1 MLIRDIMSQPA
12 VSVGPETPAREI
24 ARLLLTRRISGV
36 PVVDADNRV
45 LGIVSDGDLLTEHLP
60 AQQERRDWWLNVLA
74 GGQEMSAEYVKHLEQ
89 GRSVARQLMSS
100 PAIVIGED
108 DDIRAVAA
116 LFDRHKI
123 KRAPVVR
130 DGKLVGMA
138 TRADLLAAMAR
149 GSREAAPERPEPSI
163 APAPFPAPAAV
174 RPNVAP
180 SAADAEFSA
189 AGFRQLAARFHQHE
203 TQLRA
208 AARDARRQHRDA
220 EVKALLD
227 APLTDKDWR
236 AMLDEAK
243 RAAASGLKDCVL
255 MRFPAPLCSDG
266 GRAVNAPDPS
276 WPATLRG
283 KAALVFL
290 RWKDELQPA
299 GFRMGARIADFPDG
313 LPGDVELS
321 LVWGGGETR

>member
-1 MLIRDIMSQPA
+1 MKISDIMSQPA
-12 VSVGPETPAREI
+12 ISVGPETPAREI

-45 LGIVSDGDLLTEHLP
+45 IGIVSDGDLLTEHLP
-60 AQQERRDWWLNVLA
+60 ERQERRDWWLSVLA
-74 GGQEMSAEYVKHLEQ
+74 GGQEMSAEYVRHLEQ
-89 GRSVARQLMSS
+89 GRSVARQLMSQ
-100 PAIVIGED
+100 PVIAVGEN

-116 LFDRHKI
+116 LFDSKKI

-149 GSREAAPERPEPSI
+149 GPREAAPERPVPSA
-163 APAPFPAPAAV
+163 APAPPPPPLAT
-174 RPNVAP
+174 RPHASP
-180 SAADAEFSA
+180 PTIEAEFSA
-189 AGFRQLAARFHQHE
+189 AGFRQLVARFHQRE
-203 TQLRA
+203 SQARA
-208 AARDARRQHRDA
+208 AARDARRVHRDA
-220 EVKALLD
+220 EVKALLET
-227 APLTDKDWR
+227 PLSDKDWR

-243 RAAASGLKDCVL
+243 RAAAGGLKDCVL

-266 GRAVNAPDPS
+266 GRAINAPDPS

-290 RWKDELQPA
+290 RWKEELQPS

-321 LVWGGGETR
+321 LVWGGADHG